1 MFFRRE
7 KPKVYT
13 FQDRIAML
21 EKSGF
26 KAEQETGGGTR
37 VSRQGCAA
45 VLKEAPDGKPLIAHA
60 GVLIGKEIGLLVDVG
75 YQKVW
80 RTASGKQEAA
90 QANHLKALHAFTE
103 DLRDGLDLTSL
114 YNEGLGTTNDV
125 HLYDRVEDRDFVH
138 HKAAW
143 ER

>member
-13 FQDRIAML
+13 FQERIELLRQA
-21 EKSGF
+21 GF
-26 KAEQETGGGTR
+26 QASAEPGGGTR
-37 VSRQGCAA
+37 VSRGGCAA
-45 VLKEAPDGKPLIAHA
+45 VVKEGPKGAPEIAHA
-60 GVLIGKEIGLLVDVG
+60 GVLVGSEIGALVDVG

-80 RTASGKQEAA
+80 QTPGKRREAA
-90 QANHLKALHAFTE
+90 QAGHLKALHAFSE
-103 DLRDGLDLTSL
+103 DLREALGLTSL

-125 HLYDRVEDRDFVH
+125 HLYDRVAERDFPP
-138 HKAAW
+138 HKPAW